1 MSFLDQLAFG
11 PGGDRKAWARG
22 LLIALAVL
30 ALAGGLLYYT
40 VSGDYAFLRASI
52 LTGGPTG
59 AYHALGERL
68 AARALKKNGHLKVV
82 ATAGSI
88 ENIARLVS
96 ESGRCVPA
104 FAFVQDG
111 LPTPADAGLVT
122 LGRLPQPE
130 TLFLMARRGRA
141 INTFNDLKGDS
152 VGIGPEGSGTTYLMQ
167 QLLENS
173 DLADLDLKPSN
184 HELEAQAGLV
194 HDGQLDLA
202 AFVVNENAEIVRAL
216 ANKYD
221 LEIVAP
227 ADIEG
232 LVARDKW
239 LHLGRIPAGYYDI
252 AKPIPATDKLVAQVD
267 TLVMTNACVHRAE
280 RVAFLMLLSEEFPNF
295 VRMNPPPSAKS
306 QDSAPLADEAREF
319 FASGEPEL
327 ADKYFPW
334 LVNLMSPAYWIYLA
348 MAATILLNAVGAYS
362 RFRLWRIDANRGIL
376 EARLRALAHPGLAEQ
391 QIRAPACS
399 RPHARA
405 DQGAAARGGDP
416 DARGSKGGGRADE
429 GLRRAP
435 SPLRGPAQIAR
446 HADGAGDVL
455 PVSGMADR
463 RIESGARRPA
473 SAAQAMTARH
483 KII

>member
-11 PGGDRKAWARG
+11 PGRDRRAWVRVALVG
-22 LLIALAVL
+22 LAVI
-30 ALAGGLLYYT
+30 ALAGGLLYYA

-52 LTGGPTG
+52 FTGSPTG
-59 AYHALGERL
+59 AYHALGDRL
-68 AARALKKNGHLKVV
+68 ASRALKKNGHLKVV

-88 ENIARLVS
+88 ENIARLTG
-96 ESGRCVPA
+96 ENGRCEPA

-111 LPTPADAGLVT
+111 LPTPADASLET

-141 INTFNDLKGDS
+141 INTFDDLKGAS
-152 VGIGPEGSGTTYLMQ
+152 VGIGPEGSGTAYLMQ
-167 QLLENS
+167 QLLQNS
-173 DLADLDLKPSN
+173 DLAGLDLKPSS
-184 HELEAQAGLV
+184 HDLEAQAQLV
-194 HDGQLDLA
+194 RDGALDLA
-202 AFVVNENAEIVRAL
+202 AFVMNENAEMVRSL

-239 LHLGRIPAGYYDI
+239 LRLGRIPAGYYDI
-252 AKPIPATDKLVAQVD
+252 AKPTPATDKLVAQVD

-280 RVAFLMLLSEEFPNF
+280 RVAFLMLLREEFPNF
-295 VRMNPPPSAKS
+295 VRVNPPPSAKS

-348 MAATILLNAVGAYS
+348 MAATVLLNAMGGYS
-362 RFRLWRIDANRGIL
+362 RFRLWRIDANRGML
-376 EARLRALAHPGLAEQ
+376 ESRLMALAHPGLT
-391 QIRAPACS
+391 
-399 RPHARA
+399 
-405 DQGAAARGGDP
+405 
-416 DARGSKGGGRADE
+416 ADE
-429 GLRRAP
+429 IDALAHRGLTREQIKALPPEAVELTPQDRKAAEDLTMEFDALRRRCEDQ
-435 SPLRGPAQIAR
+435 LRSFVTPMGSEMYYRYQ
-446 HADGAGDVL
+446 
-455 PVSGMADR
+455 
-463 RIESGARRPA
+463 ESLIDEAKAALAALLRRPK
-473 SAAQAMTARH
+473 S
-483 KII
+483 

>member
-30 ALAGGLLYYT
+30 ALAGGLLYST

-194 HDGQLDLA
+194 RDGQLDLA

-267 TLVMTNACVHRAE
+267 T
-280 RVAFLMLLSEEFPNF
+280 FPNF

-376 EARLRALAHPGLAEQ
+376 ESRLRALAHPGLAEHQ
-391 QIRAPACS
+391 VREPFAPGLTREQIKALPPEAVIQTPEDR
-399 RPHARA
+399 
-405 DQGAAARGGDP
+405 QAAEELMRDF
-416 DARGSKGGGRADE
+416 DA
-429 GLRRAP
+429 LRRRCEDQLKSLVTPMGREMYYRYQEWLIDESKAALAAL
-435 SPLRGPAQIAR
+435 LRQPKQ
-446 HADGAGDVL
+446 
-455 PVSGMADR
+455 
-463 RIESGARRPA
+463 
-473 SAAQAMTARH
+473 
-483 KII
+483 

>member
-22 LLIALAVL
+22 LFIALAIL

-52 LTGGPTG
+52 FTGAPTG
-59 AYHALGERL
+59 AYHALGDRL

-88 ENIARLVS
+88 ENIARLAR
-96 ESGRCVPA
+96 ENGRCVPA

-111 LPTPADAGLVT
+111 LPVPADAGLQT

-130 TLFLMARRGRA
+130 SLFLMARRGRA
-141 INTFNDLKGDS
+141 INSFGDLKGDS
-152 VGIGPEGSGTTYLMQ
+152 VGIGPEGSGTAYLMQ
-167 QLLENS
+167 QLLQNS
-173 DLADLDLKPSN
+173 DLAGLDLKPSN
-184 HELEAQAGLV
+184 HDLEAQAGLV
-194 HDGQLDLA
+194 RDGQLDLA
-202 AFVVNENAEIVRAL
+202 AFVMSENAEMVRTL

-227 ADIEG
+227 SDIEG

-239 LHLGRIPAGYYDI
+239 LRVGRIPAGFYDV

-267 TLVMTNACVHRAE
+267 TLVMTNACVHRAQRE
-280 RVAFLMLLSEEFPNF
+280 AFLMLLSEEFPTF
-295 VRMNPPPSAKS
+295 VHSNPPPSAQS
-306 QDSAPLADEAREF
+306 QDSAPLSDEAREF
-319 FASGEPEL
+319 FATGEPGL

-348 MAATILLNAVGAYS
+348 MAATILLNAVDVYS

-376 EARLRALAHPGLAEQ
+376 EARLKALAYPGLNEE
-391 QIRAPACS
+391 QIRLRTHSALTREQIKALPPEAVIQTTADRKAAEDLMKDFEALRQLCEDQLKS
-399 RPHARA
+399 LVTPMGREMYYRYQEWLIDEARA
-405 DQGAAARGGDP
+405 ALAAL
-416 DARGSKGGGRADE
+416 
-429 GLRRAP
+429 LR
-435 SPLRGPAQIAR
+435 Q
-446 HADGAGDVL
+446 
-455 PVSGMADR
+455 
-463 RIESGARRPA
+463 RPK
-473 SAAQAMTARH
+473 Q
-483 KII
+483 

>member
-11 PGGDRKAWARG
+11 PGGDKKAWARG
-22 LLIALAVL
+22 LMIVLAAL
-30 ALAGGLLYYT
+30 ALAGGLVYYT
-40 VSGDYAFLRASI
+40 VSGDYAFLKASV
-52 LTGGPTG
+52 LTGSPTG

-88 ENIARLVS
+88 ENIARLVG
-96 ESGRCVPA
+96 ENGRCVPA

-111 LPTPADAGLVT
+111 VPTPADAGLVT

-130 TLFLMARRGRA
+130 SLLLMARRDRA
-141 INTFNDLKGDS
+141 INTFNDLKGDL
-152 VGIGPEGSGTTYLMQ
+152 VGIGPEGSGTAYLMQ
-167 QLLENS
+167 QLLQNS
-173 DLADLDLKPSN
+173 DLRGLDLKPSN
-184 HELEAQAGLV
+184 HDLEAQAKLV
-194 HDGQLDLA
+194 RDGKLDLA
-202 AFVVNENAEIVRAL
+202 AFVMNENAEMIRTL

-239 LHLGRIPAGYYDI
+239 LRLGRIPAGFYDI

-280 RVAFLMLLSEEFPNF
+280 RVAFLMLLREEFPNF
-295 VRMNPPPSAKS
+295 VRVNPPPSAKS

-334 LVNLMSPAYWIYLA
+334 LVNLMSPAYWIYLV
-348 MAATILLNAVGAYS
+348 MAATILLNAAGAYS
-362 RFRLWRIDANRGIL
+362 RFRLWRIDANRALL
-376 EARLRALAHPGLAEQ
+376 ESRLKALAYPGLSEEQ
-391 QIRAPACS
+391 IKARAHSGLTREQIRALPPEAVIQTTQDRNTAEGLMKEFDALRRRCEEQLS
-399 RPHARA
+399 SYVTPMGAEMYYRYQEGLIDEARA
-405 DQGAAARGGDP
+405 ALGALLRP
-416 DARGSKGGGRADE
+416 SK
-429 GLRRAP
+429 P
-435 SPLRGPAQIAR
+435 
-446 HADGAGDVL
+446 
-455 PVSGMADR
+455 
-463 RIESGARRPA
+463 
-473 SAAQAMTARH
+473 
-483 KII
+483 

>member
-11 PGGDRKAWARG
+11 PSGDRKAWARG

-30 ALAGGLLYYT
+30 ALVGGLLYYT

-52 LTGGPTG
+52 LTGAPTG

-68 AARALKKNGHLKVV
+68 AARALKKNGHLQVA

-88 ENIARLVS
+88 ENIARLVG
-96 ESGRCVPA
+96 ENGRCVPA

-111 LPTPADAGLVT
+111 LPAPANAGLET

-130 TLFLMARRGRA
+130 TLFLMARRGRT
-141 INTFNDLKGDS
+141 ISTFNDLKGNS
-152 VGIGPEGSGTTYLMQ
+152 VGIGPEGSGTAYLMQ

-173 DLADLDLKPSN
+173 DLSGLDLKPSS
-184 HELEAQAGLV
+184 HDLEAQAGLV
-194 HDGQLDLA
+194 RDGQLDLA
-202 AFVVNENAEIVRAL
+202 AFVMNENAEMVRAL

-239 LHLGRIPAGYYDI
+239 LRLGRIPAGYYDI

-295 VRMNPPPSAKS
+295 VHVNPPPSAKS

-319 FASGEPEL
+319 FASGEPGI

-334 LVNLMSPAYWIYLA
+334 LVNLMSPAYWIYLV
-348 MAATILLNAVGAYS
+348 MAATILLNGAGAYS
-362 RFRLWRIDANRGIL
+362 RFRLWRLDAIRAML
-376 EARLRALAHPGLAEQ
+376 ESRLKALAYPGLSEQ
-391 QIRAPACS
+391 QIK
-399 RPHARA
+399 ARA
-405 DQGAAARGGDP
+405 HSGITREQIKALPPQAVIQTPQDRKAAEDLMKDFDALRRRCEEQLSSYVTPMGSEMYYRYQEWLIDEARG
-416 DARGSKGGGRADE
+416 ALAAL
-429 GLRRAP
+429 LRP
-435 SPLRGPAQIAR
+435 PKQ
-446 HADGAGDVL
+446 
-455 PVSGMADR
+455 
-463 RIESGARRPA
+463 
-473 SAAQAMTARH
+473 
-483 KII
+483 

>member
-11 PGGDRKAWARG
+11 PGGDRRAWAKV

-30 ALAGGLLYYT
+30 ALAGVLLYYT

-52 LTGGPTG
+52 LTGSPTG

-68 AARALKKNGHLKVV
+68 ATRALKKNGRLKVV

-88 ENIARLVS
+88 ENIARLVG
-96 ESGRCVPA
+96 ENGRCVPA

-111 LPTPADAGLVT
+111 LPAPADAGLQT

-141 INTFNDLKGDS
+141 ISTFNDLKGDS
-152 VGIGPEGSGTTYLMQ
+152 LGIGPEGSGTAYLMQ
-167 QLLENS
+167 QLLQNS
-173 DLADLDLKPSN
+173 DLGGLGLRPSSYD
-184 HELEAQAGLV
+184 LEAQAQLV
-194 HDGQLDLA
+194 RDGQLDLA
-202 AFVVNENAEIVRAL
+202 AFVMNENAEMVRTL
-216 ANKYD
+216 ASKYD

-239 LHLGRIPAGYYDI
+239 LSLGRIPAGYYDI
-252 AKPIPATDKLVAQVD
+252 AIPIPATDKLVAQVD
-267 TLVMTNACVHRAE
+267 TLVMTNGCVHRAE
-280 RVAFLMLLSEEFPNF
+280 RVAFLKLLSEEFPNF

-306 QDSAPLADEAREF
+306 QDTAPLSDEAREF
-319 FASGEPEL
+319 FATGEPEL

-348 MAATILLNAVGAYS
+348 MAATVLLNAVGAYS

-376 EARLRALAHPGLAEQ
+376 ESRLRALAHPGPTEQ
-391 QIRAPACS
+391 QIKALATPGLTREQIKALPPEAVIQTPEDRRAAEELMK
-399 RPHARA
+399 
-405 DQGAAARGGDP
+405 DF
-416 DARGSKGGGRADE
+416 DA
-429 GLRRAP
+429 LRRRCEDQ
-435 SPLRGPAQIAR
+435 LRSLVTPMGREMYYRYQEWLIDELKAAL
-446 HADGAGDVL
+446 AAL
-455 PVSGMADR
+455 L
-463 RIESGARRPA
+463 RRPP
-473 SAAQAMTARH
+473 SR
-483 KII
+483 